1 MKKSKY
7 ITILRYIFRATL
19 ASSIYL
25 ALRTAFAYD
34 PITMSFWLTMAKVF
48 VLGAFI
54 LISAKALSQIDCYYA
69 RRIDRIKAWEVAEMA
84 ARQGKPCINCAYRK
98 ENFCGKRCEE
108 GVREWLN
115 ERT

>member
-7 ITILRYIFRATL
+7 ITVLRYIFRATL

-34 PITMSFWLTMAKVF
+34 PITMSFWLTMVKVI
-48 VLGAFI
+48 VLGAI
-54 LISAKALSQIDCYYA
+54 IIASAKSLSLIDCYFA
-69 RRIDRIKAWEVAEMA
+69 RRIDRLKAWEVAEMA
-84 ARQGKPCINCAYRK
+84 AREGKPCLNCAYRK
-98 ENFCGKRCEE
+98 DNFCGKRCQE
-108 GVREWLN
+108 GVELWLN